1 MSALS
6 KLREWLTSFPGN
18 NKLQSFE
25 VDYYSEEPGAAS
37 LAPTGL
43 VEISRKQD
51 ILGKITIENQY
62 NFALY
67 YAFAK
72 DGGSAENADWLINL
86 QEWIQEQSVLGK
98 VPAFGDEPDIEEIK
112 AQNGSI
118 FGATEEGVAV
128 YMVQLSVNFIKVL

>member
-6 KLREWLTSFPGN
+6 KMRDWLKTFPGSKVLN
-18 NKLQSFE
+18 SFK

-51 ILGKITIENQY
+51 ILGKTTVENQY

-67 YAFAK
+67 YVFAK
-72 DGGSAENADWLINL
+72 DDGSAENADWLISL
-86 QEWIQEQSVLGK
+86 QEWIQEQSIHGIT
-98 VPAFGDEPDIEEIK
+98 PTFGDEPETEEIK

-118 FGATEEGVAV
+118 FGATEEGVAI
-128 YMVQLSVNFIKVL
+128 YMVQLSVNFIKEF